1 MYDRMQKK
9 IPPRLVCGSRGTCLY
24 MVNMLP
30 GVQVTAGL
38 GFCLV
43 FSSFSQVISSEDS
56 DSPAVYGD
64 LFPFSGVP
72 IGIVHVIDI
81 YVTL

>member
-1 MYDRMQKK
+1 MIECRRKFHLGLCVA
-9 IPPRLVCGSRGTCLY
+9 LVAHVY

-38 GFCLV
+38 GFCSV

-81 YVTL
+81 DVTL